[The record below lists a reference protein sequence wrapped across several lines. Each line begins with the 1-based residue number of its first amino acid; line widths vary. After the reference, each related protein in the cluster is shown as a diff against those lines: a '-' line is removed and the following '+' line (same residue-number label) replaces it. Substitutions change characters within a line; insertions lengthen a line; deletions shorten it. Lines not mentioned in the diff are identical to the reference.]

1 MDKKT
6 VGILRGGPEG
16 DYYTS
21 LREGGEILSHIFEN
35 LNERWKAVDIFIDR
49 DGVWHL
55 NGFPIEPTILPEK
68 IDLVWNTAHH
78 NLVNILNEL
87 SIPTINISALNSL
100 LRNDSEV
107 LAEHVKSFDLKIPQ
121 KIILPSYQADF
132 NPRYAEGSGEASGPK
147 DLYVKRK
154 AKEVLSKFS
163 APWIVKSFT
172 PDSSMAIHLVKTFPE
187 LIRILENIMRI
198 QESPDVKSGS
208 RPERRDILVEEFIY
222 GRNIDTH
229 SVGGFRGEDIY
240 VFPPQNVNKEEKEI
254 IIQMAHDLHKHL
266 GVEHYL
272 KSTFVIHPKRG
283 VFITEMSFS
292 PDLKQDSHFHQV
304 CESVGAKTHHI
315 IEHILKRSLN

>member
-16 DYYTS
+16 DYYIS
-21 LREGGEILSHIFEN
+21 LCEGGEILSHIFEN

-78 NLVNILNEL
+78 SLVNILNEL
-87 SIPTINISALNSL
+87 SIPVINISALNSL

-121 KIILPSYQADF
+121 KIILPSYQGDF
-132 NPRYAEGSGEASGPK
+132 DGPK

-172 PDSSMAIHLVKTFPE
+172 SDSNMAIHLVKTFPE
-187 LIRILENIMRI
+187 LIRAIGDGVDHN
-198 QESPDVKSGS
+198 QS
-208 RPERRDILVEEFIY
+208 ILVEEFIY

-229 SVGGFRGEDIY
+229 SVGGFRDEGIY

-254 IIQMAHDLHKHL
+254 ITQMAHDLHEHL

-292 PDLKQDSHFHQV
+292 PDLKPDSHFHQI
-304 CESVGAKTHHI
+304 CESVGAKAHHI